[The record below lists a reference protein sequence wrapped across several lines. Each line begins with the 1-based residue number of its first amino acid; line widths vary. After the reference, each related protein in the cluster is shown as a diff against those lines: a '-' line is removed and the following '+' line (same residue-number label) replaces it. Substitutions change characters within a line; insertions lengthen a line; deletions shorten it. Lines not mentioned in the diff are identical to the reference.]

1 MCIIAA
7 EKYRNIYSRQ
17 YGDWGQVF
25 IIGIG
30 IHYGL
35 GRSRDGIPVGTKFNV
50 MS

>member
-25 IIGIG
+25 IVGIG

-35 GRSRDGIPVGTKFNV
+35 EGPEIESQWGRNLT
-50 MS
+50 